1 MRLEVVTHQIN
12 YERHLLVRDLVPEK
26 VNELHRSRLD
36 DRKLINVLP
45 VCVELWNDQLIHVV
59 EQVLRGNQELSC
71 AVGVGV
77 RTNTRCNQQIE

>member
-12 YERHLLVRDLVPEK
+12 NERHLLVRDLVPKK

-36 DRKLINVLP
+36 DRQLINVLAI
-45 VCVELWNDQLIHVV
+45 CVELRNDQLIHVV
-59 EQVLRGNQELSC
+59 EQVLRRNQQLSC

-77 RTNTRCNQQIE
+77 RTNTRCDQQIE